1 MDVAR
6 KSRKKRK
13 LDLLVNWGESVEKED
28 EEEREGIRQWLVSK
42 DVVVDT
48 HDGCSLDMEVLV
60 SDQTKQVSIRN
71 FTMTRKELCRRMV
84 EGWVAGDM
92 IDLVWEELEVSREI
106 RECISMLEMN
116 DNMEEIPVPE
126 ECPDV
131 RVEKEDDEVPGSI
144 LKRKPT
150 KKKAKVLSKKEQ
162 KQKAFEKVL
171 MKTKSITSWLKM
183 PPTVEVHEDVD
194 VSLEFDDK
202 EKLMELFVVPTV

>member
-42 DVVVDT
+42 DVVGDT
-48 HDGCSLDMEVLV
+48 HDEGSLDMEVLV

-84 EGWVAGDM
+84 ERWVAGDM
-92 IDLVWEELEVSREI
+92 IDLVWEELELSREI
-106 RECISMLEMN
+106 RDCINMLEMKG
-116 DNMEEIPVPE
+116 NMEEIPVPE

-131 RVEKEDDEVPGSI
+131 RVEKEDYVGPGSI

-150 KKKAKVLSKKEQ
+150 KKKDKVLS
-162 KQKAFEKVL
+162 
-171 MKTKSITSWLKM
+171 
-183 PPTVEVHEDVD
+183 
-194 VSLEFDDK
+194 
-202 EKLMELFVVPTV
+202 